1 MTEERLIY
9 IVDFQNQKRDP
20 QLVSHFNPTS
30 EILSASQKKKWFKN
44 LFSRY
49 TRIASSFLSDKNS
62 FAFLVIAKGKR

>member
-30 EILSASQKKKWFKN
+30 EILSASQEKN
-44 LFSRY
+44 GLKISLAGIHGSPPVFQVIKIHLLF
-49 TRIASSFLSDKNS
+49 
-62 FAFLVIAKGKR
+62 